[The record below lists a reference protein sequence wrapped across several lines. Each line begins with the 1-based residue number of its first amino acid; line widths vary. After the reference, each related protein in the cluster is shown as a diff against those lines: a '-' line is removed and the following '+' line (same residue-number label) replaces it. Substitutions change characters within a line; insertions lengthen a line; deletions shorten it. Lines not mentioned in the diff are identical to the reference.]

1 MILSVIDVKLLGFEP
16 EDQTSTGILEAIYN
30 LLVFIP
36 SLSVAVR
43 RLHDVNK
50 SGWNLL
56 WAFTIIG
63 IFYILYLEIKKGT
76 DADNKYG
83 APSNT

>member
-16 EDQTSTGILEAIYN
+16 EDPTST
-30 LLVFIP
+30 V
-36 SLSVAVR
+36 
-43 RLHDVNK
+43 
-50 SGWNLL
+50 
-56 WAFTIIG
+56 